1 MGKQTWIGVA
11 VCLLGVARLSRAEVP
26 QVDADLVV
34 LVADA
39 HVSPDKIKRANGYE
53 ADTLEHFTNMVRD
66 VTAMVPRPGAIL
78 FLGDLV
84 EQPTAEA
91 YALFRR
97 LLEPVYAAKIPC
109 FFILGNHDQPA
120 RFFESF
126 PDWKEKTRGT
136 GSLAY
141 RIELPAVDFLT
152 LETTDPANHGGYV
165 GKIAP
170 EVRNWLQTELRKTP
184 DKPVFIAAHHDV
196 DFKTFYPELAQE
208 ANFQGW
214 LNGHWHQYVQKKSPE
229 GVRIFWLPSLGFMD
243 GGTNPIT
250 GHVLLKADAKTY
262 RMTLITHDR
271 TTHIP
276 VLAR

>member
-1 MGKQTWIGVA
+1 MGKRTWMGVA
-11 VCLLGVARLSRAEVP
+11 VCLLGVALLSRAAVP

-39 HVSPDKIKRANGYE
+39 HVFPGKIKRANGYE

-66 VTAMVPRPGAIL
+66 VTAMAPRPGAIL

-84 EQPTAEA
+84 EQPTVEA
-91 YALFRR
+91 YALFRH

-109 FFILGNHDQPA
+109 FFILGNHDQST
-120 RFFESF
+120 RFYEAF
-126 PDWKEKTRGT
+126 PEWKEKTRAT
-136 GSLAY
+136 GALAY

-152 LETTDPANHGGYV
+152 LETTDPANQGGYF

-184 DKPVFIAAHHDV
+184 GKPVFIAAHHDV
-196 DFKTFYPELAQE
+196 DFGKFYPELAKE

-243 GGTNPIT
+243 GDKNPVT
-250 GHVLLKADAKTY
+250 GYVLLKADAKEY

-271 TTHIP
+271 PTRIP
-276 VLAR
+276 VLTR